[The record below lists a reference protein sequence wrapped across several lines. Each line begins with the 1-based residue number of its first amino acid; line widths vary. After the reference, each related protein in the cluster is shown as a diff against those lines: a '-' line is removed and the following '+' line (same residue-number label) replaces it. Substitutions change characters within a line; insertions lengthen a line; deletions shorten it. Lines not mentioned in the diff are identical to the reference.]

1 MRFGILLLVALLL
14 ACSTTGIDSGKPK
27 NGYWW
32 ADMNEPAKLWFL
44 QGYGEGLRRA
54 DALLRQSVNFDNKKT
69 LAAVRQEPV
78 TSYLD
83 FSGVSYGQS
92 MQGLDEFY
100 NDYLNKR
107 ININVA
113 ILYIRD
119 QIRGESKA
127 ELDKR
132 LEGMRQGAAE
142 PDYDDR

>member
-1 MRFGILLLVALLL
+1 MRFGTLLLAALLL
-14 ACSTTGIDSGKPK
+14 ASSTTGIDSGPAK

-32 ADMNEPAKLWFL
+32 AELNEPAKLWFL
-44 QGYGEGLRRA
+44 QGYTEGLRRA
-54 DALLRQSVNFDNKKT
+54 NGLLRQSVNFDDKKT
-69 LAAVRQEPV
+69 LAAVRREPV

-83 FSGVSYGQS
+83 FSGVSYGQFR
-92 MQGLDEFY
+92 QGLDEFY
-100 NDYLNKR
+100 TDYRNKR

-119 QIRGESKA
+119 QIRGESQS

-132 LEGMRQGAAE
+132 LEGMRKGAVE